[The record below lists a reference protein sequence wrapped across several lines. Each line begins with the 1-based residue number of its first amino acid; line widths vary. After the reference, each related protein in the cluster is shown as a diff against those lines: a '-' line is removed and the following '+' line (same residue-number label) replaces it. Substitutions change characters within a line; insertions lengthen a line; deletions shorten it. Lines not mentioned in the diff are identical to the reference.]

1 MSRQFTKNDSSLT
14 AVISSGAMIAFQIGG
29 KAARDALF
37 LSNFPVT
44 ALPGA
49 LVLAA
54 LVSVV
59 SVIIASKAMGARGP
73 RTVVPYAFG
82 VSSILL
88 LVEWSVSGMAPRAA
102 AVLFYLHMASFG
114 AVLISGFWSMISES
128 FDPRTAKIQVGRIA
142 SAGTAGGIIG
152 GVLAERTGALFS
164 ATAMLPV
171 LAALH
176 IICTLL
182 SIHLRRSLPAST
194 AQPATPES
202 FTAISG
208 FKVLSNA
215 AYVRNLA
222 YLVLLGTVAENLL
235 DYVLKTQA
243 TMTYGRG
250 DELIRFFGL
259 FYTVVSLL
267 TFVVQWVFSRYS
279 LEHLGLAGSI
289 STMPLMVVFGGLAS
303 LFMPGLSSIGFA
315 KGGESVLR
323 SSLFR
328 SGYEL
333 LYAPVPTHD
342 KRAAKTIVDVGFD
355 RLGDAV
361 GGGVIRGVLALNLA
375 VAPNNRVLIIVAVA
389 LAASSLI
396 FARKIRTSY
405 VSVLEKSLV
414 EQAQGLDL
422 LHVDEKR
429 GTVLLTLGTIE
440 GIQFTNIQT
449 RQPPVD
455 AKRKRDSAQP
465 QETLSASAFD
475 ERSAPVDP
483 LMRRLADLRSSDSA
497 VVRNALSGAEP
508 LDPLLIPSVIRLLAR
523 DDFSDDAVRGLR
535 KVAATAVGQFT
546 DALLNP
552 DQDFAIRRRIARV
565 LGSYPSER
573 TLDALLRGLGDARF
587 EVRFYCG
594 RALSNICTLN
604 ESLRPDPS
612 RVFEAA
618 LAEIR
623 IAERLSEPPRML
635 DSYEENADVPAEA
648 LWSSTDIRLEHVFRL
663 LSLSLPREPLH
674 VAFQALHTEN
684 TYLRGTAL
692 EYLDSVLPAGVREHI
707 WQFLEGPAVRSAPP
721 KPADVVLRNLMKS
734 RSRIEQSAIS
744 RSRAD

>member
-1 MSRQFTKNDSSLT
+1 MSRQSARNDSSLA

-49 LVLAA
+49 LVSAA

-59 SVIIASKAMGARGP
+59 SVIIASKAMGRRGP

-82 VSSILL
+82 ISSILL
-88 LVEWSVSGMAPRAA
+88 LLEWFIFGITPRAA

-142 SAGTAGGIIG
+142 SAGTVGGIIG
-152 GVLAERTGALFS
+152 GVLAERTGAMFS

-171 LAALH
+171 LATLH
-176 IICTLL
+176 MLCAVLNIL
-182 SIHLRRSLPAST
+182 LRRSVPVST
-194 AQPATPES
+194 VQPSTPGS

-208 FKVLSNA
+208 FKVLSSA

-222 YLVLLGTVAENLL
+222 YIVLLGTVAENLL

-243 TMTYGRG
+243 TATYGRG
-250 DELIRFFGL
+250 DALIRFFGL
-259 FYTVVSLL
+259 FYTGVSLL
-267 TFVVQWVFSRYS
+267 TFVVQSIFSRYS
-279 LEHLGLAGSI
+279 LENLGLAGTI
-289 STMPLMVVFGGLAS
+289 ATMPLMVVFGGLVS
-303 LFMPGLSSIGFA
+303 LIMPGLSAIGFA

-361 GGGVIRGVLALNLA
+361 GGGLIRGVLALNLA
-375 VAPNNRVLIIVAVA
+375 VVPNNRVLIIAAVA
-389 LAASSLI
+389 LAAFSLI
-396 FARKIRTSY
+396 FTRRIRTGY
-405 VSVLEKSLV
+405 VSVLEKSLI
-414 EQAQGLDL
+414 EQGQGLDL

-429 GTVLLTLGTIE
+429 GTVLLTLATID
-440 GIQFTNIQT
+440 GIQLTDLP
-449 RQPPVD
+449 RQAPADSKP
-455 AKRKRDSAQP
+455 KRDSEQ
-465 QETLSASAFD
+465 LD
-475 ERSAPVDP
+475 ERSASADPV
-483 LMRRLADLRSSDSA
+483 MRRLADLRSSDSV
-497 VVRNALSGAEP
+497 VVRTAVSGAEP

-523 DDFSDDAVRGLR
+523 DDLSDQAVRALR
-535 KVAATAVGQFT
+535 KVAPIAVGQFT

-552 DQDFAIRRRIARV
+552 DEDFAVRRRIPRV
-565 LGSYPSER
+565 LAGYPSER

-587 EVRFYCG
+587 EVRYHCG
-594 RALSNICTLN
+594 RALSNIYTLD

-612 RVFEAA
+612 TVFEAA

-635 DSYEENADVPAEA
+635 DSYEENADVAAET

-663 LSLSLPREPLH
+663 LSLFLPREPLH

-684 TYLRGTAL
+684 AYLRGTAL
-692 EYLDSVLPAGVREHI
+692 EYLDSVLPSGVREHI
-707 WQFLEGPAVRSAPP
+707 WQFLEGPAVRSSPP
-721 KPADVVLRNLMKS
+721 KPADVVLRNLMTS
-734 RSRIEQSAIS
+734 RSEIQQNAIS
-744 RSRAD
+744 RSRTN